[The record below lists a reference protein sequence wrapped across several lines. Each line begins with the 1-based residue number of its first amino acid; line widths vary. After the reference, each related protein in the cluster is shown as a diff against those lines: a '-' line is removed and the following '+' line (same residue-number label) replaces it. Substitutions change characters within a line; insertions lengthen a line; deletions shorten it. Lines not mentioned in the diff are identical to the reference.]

1 MTGDGKVDGR
11 VERQARLRWVPL
23 TQMRVNPLAQR
34 DLNQA
39 RVSKLAA
46 VFEPEKMDA
55 PTVSHRGG
63 WYYLIDGQHR
73 IAALKAVAVLL
84 AGSAG
89 PVLDLRGPFRG
100 RGSREVPGPQRH
112 PSGARVR
119 EVQGLGPGRPRR
131 GS

>member
-1 MTGDGKVDGR
+1 MTGNGKIEGR
-11 VERQARLRWVPL
+11 IEREGRLRWVPL

-46 VFEPEKMDA
+46 AFDPEQMGA

-73 IAALKAVAVLL
+73 IAAFKQWL
-84 AGSAG
+84 S
-89 PVLDLRGPFRG
+89 FW
-100 RGSREVPGPQRH
+100 ENQQ
-112 PSGARVR
+112 
-119 EVQGLGPGRPRR
+119 VQCWTYEA
-131 GS
+131 